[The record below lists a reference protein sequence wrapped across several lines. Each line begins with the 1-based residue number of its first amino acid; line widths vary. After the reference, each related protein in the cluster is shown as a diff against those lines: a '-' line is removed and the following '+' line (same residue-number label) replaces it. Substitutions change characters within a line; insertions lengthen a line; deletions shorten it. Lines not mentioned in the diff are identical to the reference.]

1 MDGALLFFLFLWSFL
16 FCGLPVLV
24 LYEFLLFITNEKEI
38 IHPFIFCFLLSFA
51 ISIILIFFMISG
63 ATGEAGLAGIA
74 ISPFFVICSLFI
86 GLLISSFY
94 KIRNKPILPRKL
106 QKNEN
111 EIHSVSLVVNKIP
124 LIIICCAVII
134 HTAFFFIRFNS
145 IFHIL
150 ISMYLFWRLFP
161 YGFAMLI
168 NISMKRKRTILLWG
182 LLPVFLIDLLIMS
195 GSYIPLDSSILGVL
209 NISIPFWNL
218 VLILP
223 GGMFLGLYIEKV
235 LEKTHHGIKGYFLC
249 IAPLFLIFLVLLA
262 ARIYIFSWNGTV
274 VDSSTHKPVSGTV
287 LARKWVTEYPTP
299 AGSVSSD
306 LALNET
312 LSDGDGTFSIPF
324 KERFFVFG
332 IPVIIPITD
341 RTVVYKPGYK
351 FHVPKKGEKTIELE
365 KVPTS
370 MELRKAELEKF
381 DNFDFDPYI
390 NFNRASLLDIVNQ
403 KEREFIESSNIRIKK
418 IKVTEKKEKTRSR
431 SRKNL
436 RVPDHPLSSM
446 STDQLIN
453 LLSNPN
459 NPSQKQREAVT
470 ALGFRSDPKIFD
482 VLSQVIT
489 ENRHGVAFRA
499 VEVLARHPNQK
510 TYELLVKSLPNQYGR
525 ASSILIDIGPPAL
538 KPLINSL
545 ESDDSKQRKYS
556 ALVLGRIYSS
566 KSLSSLIKILETDE
580 DSSVR
585 KNAAISLAKLN
596 DSRALDPLIKAWG
609 DEDLDVRR
617 EVSRALVSFG
627 KRAIKPL
634 TKIMLEHDEVYF
646 RWRAAWCLGRIND
659 STAEDDLIKAL
670 KDEAPEV
677 QWIAIEALKKVGSDK
692 SEDSLTNMLSAGD
705 IGLSNKAK
713 DALEWIKIKGDKIQ
727 ERKYKTKKQI
737 ADSESLKVIFNE
749 DIKALKDLLSK
760 DPSIINLCQNGWTPL
775 SLTIEGNNLD
785 KAKVLLE
792 EGADPCLTCWITPKK
807 TRRVNTPLHE
817 SVKRNLNDFVKLFIE
832 HGADVNKRDDTDLGY
847 TPLIIAVGNKNDELS
862 SYLISKGADPLLE
875 LRSALK
881 ISTSGGISPLQQA
894 LYSKNYKLA
903 KLFLDSLP
911 KKQSGE
917 NVVNFRL
924 GTTLSKAHHNK
935 LVYTDVKELIKLGG
949 DPHLRSQLVQSTAL
963 QFASRRSD
971 IEFVKYLIAQDVEI
985 NTQDRHG
992 KTPLIEAVNND
1003 NLEIV
1008 TYLLNKGAAPNPI
1021 DAWGKSPLKVAITN
1035 NNLVI
1040 TKLLL
1045 ASGADASVQDRT
1057 GLTPYD
1063 VALKNKNEE
1072 LAKLLSEYMK

>member
-1 MDGALLFFLFLWSFL
+1 MDGALLFFLLLWSFL

-24 LYEFLLFITNEKEI
+24 LYEFLLFITNDKEI
-38 IHPFIFCFLLSFA
+38 IHPFIFCLLLSFA
-51 ISIILIFFMISG
+51 ISIILIFLMISG

-74 ISPFFVICSLFI
+74 ISPFFVICSLFT
-86 GLLISSFY
+86 GLLIASFY

-106 QKNEN
+106 QKDEN

-124 LIIICCAVII
+124 LILICCAVII
-134 HTAFFFIRFNS
+134 HTAFVFIRFNS
-145 IFHIL
+145 VFHIL
-150 ISMYLFWRLFP
+150 ILMYLFWRLFP

-182 LLPVFLIDLLIMS
+182 LIPVFLIDLLIMS
-195 GSYIPLDSSILGVL
+195 GSYISPSSAVIGLL
-209 NISIPFWNL
+209 LTSMPFWNL
-218 VLILP
+218 LLILP
-223 GGMFLGLYIEKV
+223 GGMLLGLYVEKV
-235 LEKTHHGIKGYFLC
+235 SGKTHRGIKGNLLS
-249 IAPLFLIFLVLLA
+249 IATLFLLFTIFIA
-262 ARIYIFSWNGTV
+262 ARIYIFLWIGTV
-274 VDSSTHKPVSGTV
+274 VDSSTHEPVSGVV

-324 KERFFVFG
+324 MERFFAFG

-341 RTVVYKPGYK
+341 STVAYKPGYK
-351 FHVPKKGEKTIELE
+351 FHVAQKGERTIELG

-370 MELRKAELEKF
+370 IDSRKAELEKS
-381 DNFDFDPYI
+381 DYSDSDPYI
-390 NFNRASLLDIVNQ
+390 YRISLLDIVNQ
-403 KEREFIESSNIRIKK
+403 KEQEFIESSKIRIKE
-418 IKVTEKKEKTRSR
+418 IKVTEKKKKTRSR
-431 SRKNL
+431 SRRNL
-436 RVPDHPLSSM
+436 RVPNYPLSTM
-446 STDQLIN
+446 STDQLIA
-453 LLSNPN
+453 LLSDHSTPL
-459 NPSQKQREAVT
+459 PKQREAVT
-470 ALGFRSDPKIFD
+470 ALGFRSDPKVLD
-482 VLSQVIT
+482 VLSQIIT

-510 TYELLVKSLPNQYGR
+510 TYALLVKSLPNQYGR

-538 KPLINSL
+538 KPLLNSL

-566 KSLSSLIKILETDE
+566 KSVSSLIKILDTDE

-596 DSRALDPLIKAWG
+596 DSRALDPLIKAWA
-609 DEDLDVRR
+609 DEDLNVRR
-617 EVSRALVSFG
+617 EVSRSLVSFG

-705 IGLSNKAK
+705 IGLSNKVK
-713 DALEWIKIKGDKIQ
+713 DALEWIKIKGDNIQ

-760 DPSIINLCQNGWTPL
+760 DPSIINLCHNGWTPL
-775 SLTIEGNNLD
+775 SLTVEGNNLD

-792 EGADPCLTCWITPKK
+792 EGADPCLTCWIPPKK
-807 TRRVNTPLHE
+807 ARRVNTPLHE
-817 SVKRNLNDFVKLFIE
+817 SVKKNLNDFVKLFIE
-832 HGADVNKRDDTDLGY
+832 HGADVNKRDDTNLGY
-847 TPLIIAVGNKNDELS
+847 TPLIISVGNKNDELS

-881 ISTSGGISPLQQA
+881 LSTSGAISPLQQA

-917 NVVNFRL
+917 HVVNFRL
-924 GTTLSKAHHNK
+924 VTALSKAHHNK
-935 LVYTDVKELIKLGG
+935 SAYTDVKKLIKLGG
-949 DPHLRSQLVQSTAL
+949 DPHLRSQPVQSTAL
-963 QFASRRSD
+963 QFASRGSD
-971 IEFVKYLIAQDVEI
+971 IEFVKYLIALDVEI

-992 KTPLIEAVNND
+992 KTPLVEAVKND

-1008 TYLLNKGAAPNPI
+1008 TFLLNKGADPNPI
-1021 DAWGKSPLKVAITN
+1021 DAWGKSPLKTAITN
-1035 NNLVI
+1035 NNLI
-1040 TKLLL
+1040 LTKLLL
-1045 ASGADASVQDRT
+1045 ASGANARIQDKT
-1057 GLTPYD
+1057 GLTPYE
-1063 VALKNKNEE
+1063 VALKNNNEE
-1072 LAKLLSEYMK
+1072 FAKLLSEYMK